1 MSRVFPSLLRVQL
14 KKASEKLLQ
23 EWTVQRMNAQKE
35 IKEYESLCKEK
46 QQLEAKSQ
54 QQSAD
59 LDRLYKYLAAM
70 KDDYDKAKAGEY
82 LDKMVTTATG
92 KALYR
97 RLFGL

>member
-1 MSRVFPSLLRVQL
+1 MD
-14 KKASEKLLQ
+14 
-23 EWTVQRMNAQKE
+23 TQKE

-70 KDDYDKAKAGEY
+70 KDGYVQALIAQHSDQQAAAAIETVVDHAILHMPLSKRDNFTQMDILNRYNCDYY
-82 LDKMVTTATG
+82 L
-92 KALYR
+92 
-97 RLFGL
+97 